1 MRPQPWARGKDR
13 TPQQH
18 AQSEGAFFFEH
29 KGVGLFFCEGGAPA
43 SVDKSGDVS
52 EREEGALAASEY
64 RAEGRRTRPKGAK
77 PARTNNKKAMQKA
90 KHICTG
96 VNLLCAFELAGNK
109 CPNHVII
116 TPMLL
121 DGGFTQM
128 LQNDNICTTRQNC

>member
-64 RAEGRRTRPKGAK
+64 RAEGRRTRPKGAM

-90 KHICTG
+90 KHICAG
-96 VNLLCAFELAGNK
+96 VNLL
-109 CPNHVII
+109 
-116 TPMLL
+116 
-121 DGGFTQM
+121 
-128 LQNDNICTTRQNC
+128 